1 MPVQINMIV
10 AWSPSVNILRQ
21 FSKAT
26 IRIPI
31 GSFLRNFIIVQTTV
45 KDDEIVIELKYNIKY
60 N

>member
-31 GSFLRNFIIVQTTV
+31 ASFLRNFIIVQTTV